1 MTSYLRYKQQI
12 RTVLDADD
20 DIESWITVR
29 GNHIPIKKGQSKEDA
44 VKSFIEHQA
53 GKNDTPQGVKWTPT
67 NKKGEGTGNKK
78 SEEKPKYNIQHGAK
92 ISDIESMINKHADK
106 KGYKSWK
113 EEEEYVAEKLKEEGI
128 YAYGKQI
135 KEAMK
140 NVYGEAYPHEINRKI
155 HKIQT
160 RMKNVGIKRGA
171 KLQFPDGSIQEVE
184 LTISDLVDLKK
195 DGKIDTHTFAK
206 LESGIKKGEI
216 KVLPE
221 SKSESK
227 PDKAYNTKGLYQDA
241 LNELDDQIADKEK
254 ELENIHLSMTE
265 NAESGYFDIA
275 SANMEDIEFVKGQ
288 LNELKKKR
296 EKLAG
301 SQQATGSLRSKF
313 SQKYDELYK
322 DSKKDAKYNYLVKDF
337 DLRMKDDPQFKK
349 QVQEFVKERGDV
361 LSSDREVKAY
371 MLAAEESGILK
382 KRNSVSGLKESDG
395 KIEFTRTTP
404 SLKDI
409 TVKADSNGVIING
422 KHYKV
427 EYDPSY
433 HWKARKDGN
442 VIKTN
447 AKNPVE
453 FAKRLA
459 DTDDANLGNLF
470 LEGLTKKSATD
481 SWKRLW
487 GKK

>member
-1 MTSYLRYKQQI
+1 MTSYLRYKAQI
-12 RTVLDADD
+12 AICDADD

-29 GNHIPIKKGQSKEDA
+29 GNHIPIKKGQSKEEA

-53 GKNDTPQGVKWTPT
+53 GKNDLPQGTKWSPT
-67 NKKGEGTGNKK
+67 NTKGEGTGNKPSQK
-78 SEEKPKYNIQHGAK
+78 KEKYNIQHGAK
-92 ISDIESMINKHADK
+92 ISDIEGMINAHADK
-106 KGYKSWK
+106 KAYKSWK

-128 YAYGKQI
+128 YAYGNQI

-140 NVYGEAYPHEINRKI
+140 NVYGDTYTKERKEESKYDPDFEVVRKNALANGNVYGGKYTQKSKAEAYKEY
-155 HKIQT
+155 
-160 RMKNVGIKRGA
+160 
-171 KLQFPDGSIQEVE
+171 
-184 LTISDLVDLKK
+184 KK
-195 DGKIDTHTFAK
+195 DT
-206 LESGIKKGEI
+206 ES
-216 KVLPE
+216 

-241 LNELDDQIADKEK
+241 LNELDDQIADKQK

-265 NAESGYFDIA
+265 NAEGGYFDIA

-288 LNELKKKR
+288 LKELKKKR
-296 EKLAG
+296 EKLVG

-409 TVKADSNGVIING
+409 TVKADSNGVTING

-427 EYDPSY
+427 EYDPSH

-453 FAKRLA
+453 FAKRSA

-481 SWKRLW
+481 SWKSLFDSADT
-487 GKK
+487 KKRWSADWKK

>member
-12 RTVLDADD
+12 RTVQDADD

-29 GNHIPIKKGQSKEDA
+29 GNHIPIKKGQSKEEA
-44 VKSFIEHQA
+44 VKSFVESKGEKEKGGDYVSA
-53 GKNDTPQGVKWTPT
+53 GREKAKREAGHEFKKRSGVGIKFTEYDPEFETVRKNALANGNVYGGKYTQKSKAEAYKEYKNDTSSKENMKKANEFVNGKPESSKKDTGSIIKQSKVEMTNGLKHITHTTPDGYKFSVWESSNDPGWKT
-67 NKKGEGTGNKK
+67 NNLPADYFETEAEATESATKQFKKDLEYYNSGKANKKGKQLFEEKYGTKGTG
-78 SEEKPKYNIQHGAK
+78 
-92 ISDIESMINKHADK
+92 D
-106 KGYKSWK
+106 
-113 EEEEYVAEKLKEEGI
+113 
-128 YAYGKQI
+128 
-135 KEAMK
+135 
-140 NVYGEAYPHEINRKI
+140 
-155 HKIQT
+155 
-160 RMKNVGIKRGA
+160 
-171 KLQFPDGSIQEVE
+171 
-184 LTISDLVDLKK
+184 
-195 DGKIDTHTFAK
+195 
-206 LESGIKKGEI
+206 
-216 KVLPE
+216 
-221 SKSESK
+221 
-227 PDKAYNTKGLYQDA
+227 
-241 LNELDDQIADKEK
+241 
-254 ELENIHLSMTE
+254 
-265 NAESGYFDIA
+265 
-275 SANMEDIEFVKGQ
+275 
-288 LNELKKKR
+288 
-296 EKLAG
+296 
-301 SQQATGSLRSKF
+301 LRSKF

-337 DLRMKDDPQFKK
+337 DSRMKDDPQFKK

-382 KRNSVSGLKESDG
+382 KRDSVSGLKESDG

-409 TVKADSNGVIING
+409 TVKADSNGVTING

-427 EYDPSY
+427 EYDPNY